1 VVWLSLQDINW
12 KEEKLRVRRSKT
24 QTESF
29 LPLLRPV
36 GDALIKYLKHG
47 RPKSVFRQVFLR
59 SRAPFRP
66 FSDTSP
72 LNYVILSRLK
82 EVGIEVKGRHGP
94 HAFRFARA
102 LSLLR
107 ASVPLKSISDLLG
120 HRSTSSTR
128 VYLRLETEDLRMI
141 SLDVPRKDSDAVL
154 AR

>member
-1 VVWLSLQDINW
+1 
-12 KEEKLRVRRSKT
+12 VRRSKT
-24 QTESF
+24 RTESF

-36 GDALIKYLKHG
+36 GDALVKYLKHG
-47 RPKSVFRQVFLR
+47 RPRSAFRQVFLR

-72 LNYVILSRLK
+72 LNYVILARL
-82 EVGIEVKGRHGP
+82 EEAGIEVKGRHGA

-120 HRSTSSTR
+120 HGSTSSTR
-128 VYLRLETEDLRMI
+128 VYLRLETEDLRAI
-141 SLDVPRKDSDAVL
+141 SLEVPGKDSNANL